1 MDLKGDIVSAVDAI
15 FSSMVMMPVEP
26 SDVALELEPLTK
38 SISAMVG
45 FAGARKGMIAVHM
58 PQNVALAVTSSFI
71 MMDVTE
77 INEDVEDA
85 IGELANMLGG
95 QIKSVLAENGR
106 DIELSIPTTISG
118 QSYDFRS
125 TGDNDR
131 TVVYFKVD
139 AGIFAIDCQLQ
150 K

>member
-1 MDLKGDIVSAVDAI
+1 MRDNIVSAVDAI

-26 SDVALELEPLTK
+26 SDVGLELEPLTK

-45 FAGARKGMIAVHM
+45 FAGARKGMIA
-58 PQNVALAVTSSFI
+58 
-71 MMDVTE
+71 
-77 INEDVEDA
+77 
-85 IGELANMLGG
+85 ANMLGG
-95 QIKSVLAENGR
+95 QIKSVLAVNGR
-106 DIELSIPTTISG
+106 DIDLSIPTTISG

-125 TGDNDR
+125 MGDNDR

-139 AGIFAIDCQLQ
+139 AGLFAVDCQLQ